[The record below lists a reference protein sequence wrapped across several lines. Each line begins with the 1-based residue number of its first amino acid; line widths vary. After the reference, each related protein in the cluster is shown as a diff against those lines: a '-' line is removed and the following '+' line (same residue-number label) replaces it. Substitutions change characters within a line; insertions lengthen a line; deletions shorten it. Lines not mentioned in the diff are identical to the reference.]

1 MEVDRWFQNHAPVVD
16 ITENEVPWTLVTC
29 KSRTPPQSPP
39 SSITTENNYEALTA
53 VDTNKQGL
61 EGETVPAA
69 CGEYHKKKL
78 RLLAVGDSLLKGTEA
93 PVCSPDG
100 VSQEVCC
107 IPGAKIRDVADRV
120 P

>member
-16 ITENEVPWTLVTC
+16 TTENVVDTTENEVPWTLVTC

-61 EGETVPAA
+61 
-69 CGEYHKKKL
+69 
-78 RLLAVGDSLLKGTEA
+78 
-93 PVCSPDG
+93 
-100 VSQEVCC
+100 VSC